1 MTTTS
6 QRLAFAFLIVA
17 AALVLASSAGAQF
30 AGGHSAFDQRP
41 GPEAVQFRD
50 FFWGDRRPSYPNNS
64 FDPFGGDRR
73 STYPNSPFDPYS
85 PSYRRPQVY
94 EATKPPAPRKV
105 ETPSTETVVV
115 IGDSLADW
123 LGYGLEQVFAETP
136 EIGIVRKIKPDFGLA
151 RDDARL
157 DAPEWLQVIKDLLA
171 TEKPSAIVVMLGVND
186 RLPLRDRAPAVKGT
200 AATTRQRPSSSRPI
214 EAQRR
219 PQGANSEF
227 HTDKWAELYSKRIDD
242 MIAALKTKGVPIVWV
257 GLPAIRGTKSTS
269 DMSYLDELYRARAEK
284 AGITYV
290 DIWDGFVDE
299 QGRYTQ
305 QGPDFE
311 GQTRRLRTYDGVN
324 FTKAGAEKL
333 GHYVEQDLRR
343 VWISH
348 VLPVALPGPEEQTPA
363 KGATVVPPPSVRSFL
378 SMRSAI
384 RAATFWAPQALWRNG
399 QPIRSLRACSTAATR
414 LRRRPVA
421 LTISPGRAPTP
432 KPATPRMSGRLRPRP
447 PTVRSATTVQ
457 KTKIKK
463 TRTRPRQKRINR
475 DSRSCSRLRTIS
487 RPPSRSVPAT
497 ERPVSRPCRSAPL
510 FQIQGEERFSE
521 ENNRQDDRL

>member
-41 GPEAVQFRD
+41 GSEAVQFRD
-50 FFWGDRRPSYPNNS
+50 FFGGDRRPSYPNNS

-73 STYPNSPFDPYS
+73 STYPNSPFDPYG
-85 PSYRRPQVY
+85 PPNRRPPVY

-105 ETPSTETVVV
+105 ETPSAETVVV

-123 LGYGLEQVFAETP
+123 LGYGLEQVFAEKP
-136 EIGIVRKIKPDFGLA
+136 EIGIVRKIRPDFGLA

-157 DAPEWLQVIKDLLA
+157 DAPVWVQVVKDLLA

-186 RLPLRDRAPAVKGT
+186 RLPLRDRAPAVKGS
-200 AATTRQRPSSSRPI
+200 AATLEGDRPTAV
-214 EAQRR
+214 EEQRR

-242 MIAALKTKGVPIVWV
+242 IIAALMTKGVPIIWV
-257 GLPAIRGTKSTS
+257 GLPAVRGTKSTS

-311 GQTRRLRTYDGVN
+311 GQTRRLRTYDGVH

-348 VLPVALPGPEEQTPA
+348 VVPVALPGPEEQTPA
-363 KGATVVPPPSVRSFL
+363 KGATVVPPLVGPVVPL
-378 SMRSAI
+378 NAI
-384 RAATFWAPQALWRNG
+384 GDKGGDLLGAAGPLAERPAD
-399 QPIRSLRACSTAATR
+399 PVATR
-414 LRRRPVA
+414 VLNRGDAIAAP
-421 LTISPGRAPTP
+421 PGRADDFSWPRADTKAGDAADVGPAQVTP
-432 KPATPRMSGRLRPRP
+432 PPGTPPAKGSARTNSTDDEHKNDTSEPKAKTLSDAKNPPAQSTVPPKRRLTVAKPRRPGEQFDG
-447 PTVRSATTVQ
+447 A
-457 KTKIKK
+457 
-463 TRTRPRQKRINR
+463 
-475 DSRSCSRLRTIS
+475 LS
-487 RPPSRSVPAT
+487 RPPLPLGPGLSNSR
-497 ERPVSRPCRSAPL
+497 
-510 FQIQGEERFSE
+510 
-521 ENNRQDDRL
+521 